1 MTLKKG
7 DGLNKIFIL
16 LFFISLAS
24 ADVEKGFEIYK
35 THCAG
40 CHSVKMEGS
49 MGRDFNLVSYDR
61 KREDIIRYISD
72 PNSTFREFGYSSNA
86 MPKINIK
93 PQDVN
98 DVAEY
103 IDSLQKFKKWMKKS

>member
-1 MTLKKG
+1 MK
-7 DGLNKIFIL
+7 KIFIW
-16 LFFISLAS
+16 LFFVSLAA
-24 ADVEKGFEIYK
+24 ADIENGFEVYK
-35 THCAG
+35 TYCAN
-40 CHSVKMEGS
+40 CHSASMQGG

-61 KREDIIRYISD
+61 KKEDIIRYISD

-93 PQDVN
+93 PEDVN